1 MSKYN
6 RLELYRQGL
15 NDSAI
20 AELEGVS
27 QSAVSAWRRRL
38 GLPPNKKKRTLKDK
52 RHELY
57 IKGLTDQEIAD
68 ILGVTKN
75 AITIWRYRHRLPNNN
90 PKFKNCQ
97 IPSKKET
104 QLYRGEIDEE
114 QFLEL
119 YQKGYNDR
127 QIGEELGIPA
137 PVISNWRRR
146 KGLPTLQKRGIQDNR
161 MELYQQG
168 LNDRE
173 IAERIGI
180 SPVNVYK
187 WRKRNGLPAQSKK

>member
-1 MSKYN
+1 M
-6 RLELYRQGL
+6 ELYRQGL

-27 QSAVSAWRRRL
+27 QSAISAWRRKL

-90 PKFKNCQ
+90 PKFKNSQ
-97 IPSKKET
+97 IPPKKET
-104 QLYRGEIDEE
+104 QVYRGQPDEDRM
-114 QFLEL
+114 LEL
-119 YQKGYNDR
+119 YKKGYNDR
-127 QIGEELGIPA
+127 QIGEEIGVPA
-137 PVISNWRRR
+137 PVVRNWRKN
-146 KGLPTLQKRGIQDNR
+146 KGLPSLQKRGVHDNR
-161 MELYQQG
+161 MELYLQG
-168 LNDRE
+168 YNDRE

-180 SPVNVYK
+180 SAACVCK
-187 WRKRNGLPAQSKK
+187 WRKRNGLPAQRDR